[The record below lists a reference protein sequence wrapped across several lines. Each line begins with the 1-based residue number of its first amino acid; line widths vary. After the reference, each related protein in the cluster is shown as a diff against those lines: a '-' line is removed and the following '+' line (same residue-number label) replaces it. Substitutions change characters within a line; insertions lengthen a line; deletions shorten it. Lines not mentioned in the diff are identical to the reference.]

1 MLSSELQESDEC
13 NFTYMIWMKET
24 VISPSTS
31 KSYFAMIQ
39 DFNKSET
46 HAWELLLGT
55 PPPPQQKKP
64 ITEHDYRCA
73 FHQLTY
79 AVFPSPVSKLLY
91 IWRN

>member
-1 MLSSELQESDEC
+1 
-13 NFTYMIWMKET
+13 MKET

-31 KSYFAMIQ
+31 KSYYAMIQ

-55 PPPPQQKKP
+55 PHPSPKKNP
-64 ITEHDYRCA
+64 LQNMIIDVQ

-79 AVFPSPVSKLLY
+79 AVFPPPVSKLLY